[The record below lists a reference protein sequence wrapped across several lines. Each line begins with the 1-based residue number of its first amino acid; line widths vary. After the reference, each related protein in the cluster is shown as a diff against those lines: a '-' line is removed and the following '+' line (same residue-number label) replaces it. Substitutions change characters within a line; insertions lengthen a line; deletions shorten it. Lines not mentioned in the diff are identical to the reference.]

1 MNKINSDFIHNNQES
16 IDICISSFDV
26 STNNYRSFTPKM
38 LGIKGDSS
46 NTIYLKDSALPQGI
60 EILFTEKA
68 RNCNVVI
75 NSGFTGRANR
85 FSLKN
90 ENNFLYLGKDL
101 NINKVSAVILG
112 VGDAIMLGDGI
123 SVTADNSW
131 STGFNSGVSHNGLI
145 IGDHC
150 LIASEVVIRPADGHI
165 VFDTESGKQTNISHS
180 PVIIEPYCWISQ
192 RAAILKNVKIGA
204 CSIISFAAV
213 ATKTCER
220 FSCVVGVPGKSIPL
234 DGRMWLRGRGKEAK
248 KILEIYLERFG
259 TGKITANSEIS
270 EVYAD

>member
-1 MNKINSDFIHNNQES
+1 MNKLNSEFIRNNQAD
-16 IDICISSFDV
+16 IDICISSFDI
-26 STNNYRSFTPKM
+26 SKSNYQSFTPQM
-38 LGIKGDSS
+38 LGIKGDNS
-46 NTIYLKDSALPQGI
+46 NTIYLKDSVLPEGI
-60 EILFTEKA
+60 ELLFTEKA
-68 RNCNVVI
+68 KNCNVFI
-75 NSGFTGRANR
+75 NPGFTGRANR
-85 FSLKN
+85 FSFKN
-90 ENNFLYLGKDL
+90 ENNFLYLGNEL
-101 NINKVSAVILG
+101 NLNKVSAVILG

-165 VFDTESGKQTNISHS
+165 VLDTDSGKQTNIAHS
-180 PVIIEPYCWISQ
+180 PIIIEPYCWISQ

-213 ATKTCER
+213 ATKTCKR

-248 KILEIYLERFG
+248 KTLEIYKERFG
-259 TGKITANSEIS
+259 NGRITAKSEIS
-270 EVYAD
+270 EVLVE